1 MEVVKMRKID
11 INQASV
17 DLQLLTEFENEGY
30 TVAYR
35 GEESRHTEEMKEAIL
50 SAHKDT
56 LDRLEVANEKLLE
69 TYEDLIELKKESH
82 TTYKKNEKLAVKNKE
97 LKKELRDI
105 TNEKEKLEK
114 ELLRIK
120 VSKGEL

>member
-1 MEVVKMRKID
+1 M
-11 INQASV
+11 
-17 DLQLLTEFENEGY
+17 
-30 TVAYR
+30 
-35 GEESRHTEEMKEAIL
+35 
-50 SAHKDT
+50 
-56 LDRLEVANEKLLE
+56 
-69 TYEDLIELKKESH
+69 KKESH

>member
-1 MEVVKMRKID
+1 MRNID

-17 DLQLLTEFENEGY
+17 DLQLLTEFESKDY

-35 GEESRHTEEMKEAIL
+35 GEEGRYTEEMKEAIL

-56 LDRLEVANEKLLE
+56 IDRLEVANDKLIE
-69 TYEDLIELKKESH
+69 TYEDLIELKKESR